1 MILKLMMMC
10 FLDCNHDEKRSS
22 TSVSFS
28 FFFRWC
34 EEISSGLSPLRDEN
48 GMSRLVAP
56 WFEFENFFRR
66 GETRKT
72 RDDFEKFQNFS
83 PCLSLSLFSFLSDNS
98 AGKPGPRI
106 SGRFRCF
113 PFLEKKQSQSF
124 CFLSFPVERATD
136 RASASS
142 RE

>member
-1 MILKLMMMC
+1 MILMILMMMC

-83 PCLSLSLFSFLSDNS
+83 PCLSLSLF
-98 AGKPGPRI
+98 
-106 SGRFRCF
+106 F
-113 PFLEKKQSQSF
+113 PFRQFRRQAWPPHFRSF
-124 CFLSFPVERATD
+124 SMFSLFREETKSVFLFSFFSR
-136 RASASS
+136 RASD
-142 RE
+142 